1 MFAPLLRKFSPTF
14 APNILRVLGNLYVP
28 FLGAGIKIKKVDADF
43 RYMRVE
49 LPLHAYNR
57 NYVGSHF
64 GGSIYAMTDPFYMMM
79 LMQNLGRD
87 YIVWD
92 RAAKIDFLK
101 PGLRRLIAEFRYTEA
116 EIQEIREK
124 TAGGQKYLFDKEVL
138 VHDSKGELIAKVIK
152 TLYVRKK
159 DPKKES
165 QKEPT

>member
-1 MFAPLLRKFSPTF
+1 MFAPLLRKVSRRF
-14 APNILRVLGNLYVP
+14 APDVIRVFGNMYVP
-28 FLGAGIKIKKVDADF
+28 FLGAGIRIVKVDPDF

-49 LPLHAYNR
+49 MPLRAFNR

-64 GGSIYAMTDPFYMMM
+64 GGSIYSMTDPFYMMM
-79 LMQNLGRD
+79 LMQNLGPD

-101 PGLRRLIAEFRYTEA
+101 PGRRRLIVEFRYSEA
-116 EIQEIREK
+116 EIQEVRKK

-138 VHDSKGELIAKVIK
+138 IHDEVGELIAKVVK

-159 DPKKES
+159 DLASNP
-165 QKEPT
+165 